1 MTDVQ
6 LWEILVPTEMIRGG
20 EMKPISVRYHQIW
33 DENVRKIAGGLTIF
47 KPAKGQWLSP
57 SNELHMERM
66 IPVRI
71 ACTEQQIDEIA
82 DMSAAYYNQ
91 EAIMRYRISDLVK
104 ITHYKNQK

>member
-1 MTDVQ
+1 
-6 LWEILVPTEMIRGG
+6 
-20 EMKPISVRYHQIW
+20 
-33 DENVRKIAGGLTIF
+33 
-47 KPAKGQWLSP
+47 
-57 SNELHMERM
+57 M